1 MAETLLEFDDVFR
14 GMDGRSYVARVCG
27 RGREDG
33 LWEGWIEFVASDN
46 VVRTGRETTQP
57 SRDTLVYWATGLTAG
72 YLDGALL
79 RTLRPTPEP
88 AHAHARPVA
97 PVYDEPAPSPL
108 SVPRPPLSPPAVAHP
123 PRPVL
128 DPFAVYAEGDHV
140 LQGQLEALSEGQLR
154 TIIRA
159 YGLTEGSPVPLEAL
173 NRRQL
178 AQHILGEVRGRAGS

>member
-1 MAETLLEFDDVFR
+1 MAEILLEFDDVFQ
-14 GMDGRSYVARVCG
+14 GLDGRSYVARVCG

-46 VVRTGRETTQP
+46 IVRTGRETTQP

-88 AHAHARPVA
+88 APAPIPPAA
-97 PVYDEPAPSPL
+97 PVYDAPAPSPL
-108 SVPRPPLSPPAVAHP
+108 SVPRPPVSPPAVSYP

-159 YGLTEGSPVPLEAL
+159 YGLTEGSPVPLDAL

>member
-1 MAETLLEFDDVFR
+1 MADVLLEFEDHFK
-14 GMDGRSYVARVCG
+14 GMDGRFYVARVCG

-33 LWEGWIEFVASDN
+33 LWEGWIEFVAPDQ

-57 SRDTLVYWATGLTAG
+57 SYDLLRYWATGLTAG

-79 RTLRPTPEP
+79 RALRPTP
-88 AHAHARPVA
+88 A
-97 PVYDEPAPSPL
+97 PVPTAPASTPAFDRPAPPHF
-108 SVPRPPLSPPAVAHP
+108 PTAPAGPEAHS

-140 LQGQLEALSEGQLR
+140 LRGQLEALSEGQLR

-159 YGLTEGSPVPLEAL
+159 YDLGGAEITASEAF
-173 NRRQL
+173 NRYEL
-178 AQHILGEVRGRAGS
+178 AGFILGAVRSRVGR